1 MVKLFK
7 LIDNITTAVDAVE
20 GIEFVSDNLYNE
32 ITAYSAFIV
41 DENVEIETVKIAING
56 QIYSS
61 IMRTEFYLHVKY
73 DGYTKAQFETLFV
86 NVIKAIAALKSSTV
100 FQDIK
105 ITDVKLL
112 TPMQI
117 GQEKTRTIFGTI
129 EMMTKEAWV

>member
-1 MVKLFK
+1 MFK
-7 LIDNITTAVDAVE
+7 LIDNITAAADAVE
-20 GIEFVSDNLYNE
+20 GINFISDNLYDE
-32 ITAYSAFIV
+32 ITAYSAFII
-41 DENVEIETVKIAING
+41 DENVEIETIKITVNG
-56 QIYSS
+56 QIYSAV
-61 IMRTEFYLHVKY
+61 MRTEFYLHVKY
-73 DGYTKAQFETLFV
+73 ADYTKAQFETLFV
-86 NVIKAIAALKSSTV
+86 NVIKAIAALKSSSV